1 MRFTIA
7 FFFFLNAYSQD
18 PKIISTALSADSTS
32 IIITFSEP
40 VYNSTGGS
48 GNLETSDFTL
58 SLCGGNATLLSITP
72 TSIAVVGNVY
82 TLGLPLNGIT
92 NGFEKVTV
100 WPSSSSAIYDAS
112 DNSALP
118 SDYVTSGLLLDLNS
132 KDCNSFSWT
141 STGNTL
147 STTWNDLSGNNNNF
161 TTAGSPAYDINNG
174 FIFAN
179 GQTADYFIKSSFPH
193 PTTSYSDEF
202 FIKTSRETNS
212 FWKSYMVLGSNNESL
227 IGYFLNSNDFYI
239 EQRSTERYYTGVGFA
254 DGNWHHL
261 VITSDRVSGAEI
273 IYLDGGLAYQ
283 STRGAGALIE
293 TSGTYVIGQDQ
304 DNLGG
309 GFQASQAFEGFI
321 PVVRMYD
328 KVLSSLE
335 VTQNY
340 NHISQYIENNNRVI
354 LNAGVSLDSDGDGI
368 IDPFDSCP
376 YVAGVAALNGCP
388 WTLYIGNNYKT
399 TTVSN
404 SIIMEDEDYLCSLTN
419 SGYYNISYHSGT
431 FPEPNIGDFIVY
443 NKNYSFPH
451 SLLFDTDNFAFMKLR
466 DFNKIIEV
474 QKSNG
479 KIIAIYNCQ

>member
-1 MRFTIA
+1 MRFTIV

-58 SLCGGNATLLSITP
+58 SLCGGNATLLSSTP

-82 TLGLPLNGIT
+82 TLGLPLTGIT

-174 FIFAN
+174 LVFAN
-179 GQTADYFIKSSFPH
+179 GQIADYFIKSSFPH
-193 PTTSYSDEF
+193 PTSTYSDEF
-202 FIKTSRETNS
+202 LIKTSRETNS
-212 FWKSYMVLGSNNESL
+212 FWKSYSVLGTDNESL
-227 IGYFLNSNDFYI
+227 IGYLLNSNDFRI
-239 EQRSTERYYTGVGFA
+239 ERSPVNYYTGVGFT

-283 STRGAGALIE
+283 STRGAGALLE

-309 GFQASQAFEGFI
+309 GFDANQAFEGFI

-328 KVLSSLE
+328 KVLSPLE

-388 WTLYIGNNYKT
+388 WTLY
-399 TTVSN
+399 
-404 SIIMEDEDYLCSLTN
+404 LSL
-419 SGYYNISYHSGT
+419 IH
-431 FPEPNIGDFIVY
+431 I
-443 NKNYSFPH
+443 
-451 SLLFDTDNFAFMKLR
+451 
-466 DFNKIIEV
+466 
-474 QKSNG
+474 
-479 KIIAIYNCQ
+479 